1 MPEIGLFEAMYTMRA
16 IRRFRP
22 DPVPQELIEKL
33 IEAATRAPS
42 GANRQPWAFV
52 VVRDP
57 ELKRPIAALY
67 HDSWEAAY
75 GNRVRGGARP
85 LDSRVYASA
94 THLAAHMA
102 EAPALIFVCLDHQ
115 LAGGILQPGQPT
127 PAGRYTSILPAVQNL
142 LLAARGLG
150 LGAVLTTLHKTH
162 EEEIKLLLGIPHH
175 VETVALIPVGYP
187 LDKFGPV
194 TRRPPSEVTFYE
206 RWGSTAQEA

>member
-1 MPEIGLFEAMYTMRA
+1 MADIGLFEAMYSMRA
-16 IRRFRP
+16 IRRLKP
-22 DPVPQELIEKL
+22 DPVPQELIGKL

-57 ELKRPIAALY
+57 EVKRPIAALY
-67 HDSWEAAY
+67 HDSWDAAY
-75 GNRVRGGARP
+75 GSRARGGARP
-85 LDSRVYASA
+85 LDNRVYASA
-94 THLAAHMA
+94 AHLAEHMA
-102 EAPALIFVCLDHQ
+102 EAPVLILVCLDHQ
-115 LAGGILQPGQPT
+115 RTGGVLHPGQPT

-150 LGAVLTTLHKTH
+150 LGAVLTTLHKAH
-162 EEEIKLLLGIPHH
+162 EEEVKAILSIPPH

-194 TRRPPSEVTFYE
+194 TRRPVAEVTSYD
-206 RWGSTAQEA
+206 RWGNAKPRE